1 MVEYAAAAVTS
12 EEHRVQANMIATSV
26 TNDTSVNKSSSLSIN
41 SNLSTSQTVN
51 HSDYYSQSSSTL
63 SHCQVAANESV
74 SNSPSGVGGGGG
86 GTGSIGEIDE
96 TKPPYSYAQL
106 IVQAISSA
114 SDKQLTLSG
123 IYSFI
128 TKNYPYYRTA
138 DKGWQVSGQIN
149 DDNVV

>member
-26 TNDTSVNKSSSLSIN
+26 TNDTSANKPSSLSIN

-86 GTGSIGEIDE
+86 GGTGS
-96 TKPPYSYAQL
+96 
-106 IVQAISSA
+106 ISSA

-138 DKGWQVSGQIN
+138 DKGWQVSGQVN
-149 DDNVV
+149 DDDVVKHHFSFCH